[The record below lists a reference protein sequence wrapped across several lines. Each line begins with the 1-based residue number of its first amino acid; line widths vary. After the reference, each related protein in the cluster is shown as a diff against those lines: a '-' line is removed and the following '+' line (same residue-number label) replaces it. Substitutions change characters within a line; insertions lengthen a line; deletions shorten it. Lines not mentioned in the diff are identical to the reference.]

1 MNNIS
6 ETFESTWYV
15 DTPKQLKESK
25 RNYLKKEITFEKNMV
40 EGMSVAPDTDLK
52 KILEDMLFEKEESQV
67 LENNILSVIGRN

>member
-25 RNYLKKEITFEKNMV
+25 RGCLKKEITFEKNIE
-40 EGMSVAPDTDLK
+40 EGLNVSQEMDLK
-52 KILEDMLFEKEESQV
+52 TVMEELLFEKKELQV
-67 LENNILSVIGRN
+67 LQKNICSVIKRN